1 MGRGVPELDVF
12 EALINI
18 ATGVGEVS
26 QTMQVAP
33 YDPDY
38 LWTNTSATYSMT
50 DTWQT
55 ELNEYH
61 GSIYQQVGRWSGRWL
76 QRG

>member
-1 MGRGVPELDVF
+1 MRLKS
-12 EALINI
+12 A
-18 ATGVGEVS
+18 GEK
-26 QTMQVAP
+26 VAP

-61 GSIYQQVGRWSGRWL
+61 GGVYQQVCRSGQFVPAPANTECSPALRSL
-76 QRG
+76 